1 MIIAIDTSTEWIG
14 LAIYNGVQILAECVW
29 RSKNYHTVELVPALE
44 NLITRAQISR
54 DQVSAVAVAIGPGS
68 FTGLRIGVAAAKGVA
83 LALNVPLLGIPSLDV
98 LASAQA
104 GLRRPMITLLKVGRG
119 RFAYAR
125 YLFKKNKWERQGE
138 IAVGD
143 PKEIAATITSPV
155 FVCGEMSAEDR
166 QILGRKWKTAK
177 LSSASQGLRRP
188 SVLAELAW
196 HALKTGRSAEL
207 TNPIPIYVH
216 TLSNV
221 PEV

>member
-14 LAIYNGVQILAECVW
+14 LAIFDGVQILAEYTW
-29 RSKNYHTVELVPALE
+29 RSKNYHTVELVPAI
-44 NLITRAQISR
+44 NDLIARAQISR
-54 DQVSAVAVAIGPGS
+54 DQISAVAVAIGPGS
-68 FTGLRIGVAAAKGVA
+68 FTGLRIGVAAAKGIAVA
-83 LALNVPLLGIPSLDV
+83 LSIPLVGIPSLDV
-98 LASAQA
+98 LAFAQP
-104 GLRRPMITLLKVGRG
+104 GLRRPMIALLKVGRG

-125 YLFKKNKWERQGE
+125 YQFKKNKWERQGE
-138 IAVGD
+138 IAVGE

-155 FVCGEMSAEDR
+155 FVCGEMGVEER

-196 HALKTGRSAEL
+196 QSLKSGRIVEPTSL
-207 TNPIPIYVH
+207 TPIYVH

>member
-14 LAIYNGVQILAECVW
+14 LAIFDGVQVLAESIW
-29 RSKNYHTVELVPALE
+29 RSKNYHTVELAPALNE
-44 NLITRAQISR
+44 LITRAQISR
-54 DQVSAVAVAIGPGS
+54 DQISAVAVAIGPGS
-68 FTGLRIGVAAAKGVA
+68 FTGLRIGVAAAKGFA
-83 LALNVPLLGIPSLDV
+83 IALNVPLLGIPSLDI
-98 LASAQA
+98 LAFAQS
-104 GLRRPMITLLKVGRG
+104 GLRRPMIALLKVGRG
-119 RFAYAR
+119 RFAYGR

-138 IAVGD
+138 IAVGE
-143 PKEIAATITSPV
+143 PKEIAVTINSPV
-155 FVCGEMSAEDR
+155 FVCGEMGVEER

-196 HALKTGRSAEL
+196 QALKSGKSAEF